1 MEVVD
6 MGGPWVSLGCGSPW
20 ALRNW
25 QLRRMGRQRSC
36 EEILMQKGLRVANK
50 GYRRNPVTIC
60 PQDCSTDSAKLA
72 CVPMSGALAQ
82 QLGNGSELKESCQQR
97 KGWGT

>member
-6 MGGPWVSLGCGSPW
+6 MGGPWVSLGCRPPW

-36 EEILMQKGLRVANK
+36 EEILMQKGLRVAK
-50 GYRRNPVTIC
+50 NPVTTC
-60 PQDCSTDSAKLA
+60 SQDHSTDSANLA
-72 CVPMSGALAQ
+72 YVLMPGALSQ
-82 QLGNGSELKESCQQR
+82 QLGTWQ
-97 KGWGT
+97 